1 MVCTGVQPPPS
12 VAMERWLGQSSRP
25 FQVTLSTSTL
35 PLTIPFLTSVDME
48 KYIREN
54 GSMTK
59 CLISKRLG
67 SRKGNYLLY
76 HEATFFTIYTQYS
89 TYLGCPFHLNRVVQS
104 WVKKT
109 KWRKTEGDYEE
120 ISACLPSTNRAKA
133 SRSLQF
139 SLANIFSTTWATL
152 FSSQPLLAGANLLS
166 YVHGLLSLT
175 QEIGP
180 NS

>member
-1 MVCTGVQPPPS
+1 
-12 VAMERWLGQSSRP
+12 
-25 FQVTLSTSTL
+25 
-35 PLTIPFLTSVDME
+35 ME

-76 HEATFFTIYTQYS
+76 HEATFTIYTQYS

-109 KWRKTEGDYEE
+109 KWRKTEDYED

-139 SLANIFSTTWATL
+139 SLANIFSTTWASL

-166 YVHGLLSLT
+166 YVHGILSLT

-180 NS
+180 NSQVFPHVDTTQNFCSPLTSTPSSSLANHNGTAARKLSK